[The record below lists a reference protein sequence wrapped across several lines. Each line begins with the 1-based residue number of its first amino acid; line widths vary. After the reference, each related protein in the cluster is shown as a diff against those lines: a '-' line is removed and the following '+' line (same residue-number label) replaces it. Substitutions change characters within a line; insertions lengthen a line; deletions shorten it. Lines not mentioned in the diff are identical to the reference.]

1 MSLDTSRGTVGR
13 QAINNRKMQEKIVIS
28 TVSAWEL
35 GAKFETTRAQ
45 KNEALREAKIA
56 KQDGDLS
63 ENAPYQAAKEKFRTM
78 GRIQRRLTKEMN
90 ELINQ
95 GHIIVN
101 PLSWVTDK
109 PVVAVELGTVAEI
122 EQGGEKQKVLIAGA
136 RDHHFPSEGEIIPIP
151 YNSPLGK
158 ALNNHRVGDR
168 FTTQINGNQQT
179 IAILRVSRPNQTEIF
194 NMFPALRDP
203 AESPGDQ

>member
-1 MSLDTSRGTVGR
+1 MRTFLASAHSARTRPCSLSRRREVSLDTSRGTVGR
-13 QAINNRKMQEKIVIS
+13 QAINNRKMLEKIVIS

-101 PLSWVTDK
+101 PLSWVTDE
-109 PVVAVELGTVAEI
+109 PVVAVELGAVIEI
-122 EQGGEKQKVLIAGA
+122 EQGGEKQTVLIAGA
-136 RDHHFPSEGEIIPIP
+136 RDHHFPSEGEI
-151 YNSPLGK
+151 
-158 ALNNHRVGDR
+158 
-168 FTTQINGNQQT
+168 

-194 NMFPALRDP
+194 NMFPALREP
-203 AESPGDQ
+203 AESPGDE